1 MTGVKRGMIR
11 ALAAMMFCLIL
22 SIGTVCYADE
32 VAATVTVAS
41 AKIRASA
48 DPNSQQ
54 LGSAKQGG
62 TVSII
67 GQTTGT
73 DGKTWYQV
81 FVDANT
87 KGFIRADLVNVTGSG
102 TISTISS
109 DAAASAGP
117 YP

>member
-1 MTGVKRGMIR
+1 M
-11 ALAAMMFCLIL
+11 AAMMFCLVL

-48 DPNSQQ
+48 DPSRPQQ
-54 LGSAKQGG
+54 GSAKQGG

-87 KGFIRADLVNVTGSG
+87 KGFIRADLVNVTEQELSVLFHLMHQHLQVQQQLLQP
-102 TISTISS
+102 IRR
-109 DAAASAGP
+109 SAHG
-117 YP
+117 